1 MRVAHILRKYDPAEW
16 GGTESAVLRLLAGLR
31 RNGVESTVYAPRLA
45 RGVREDPFADAG
57 FRVRRFEA
65 LVPVWGLSREAR
77 RQMVAVGGNL
87 VSFELMRELWRER
100 GIDLVHSHALGRLGG
115 IGRAIAR
122 RRGLPFAAT
131 IHGGVYD
138 LPPQVHR
145 DLHGA
150 PTRGWEWG
158 KLLGLLVRSRQLL
171 DDADA
176 IFTCNPRE
184 AELIRAHHPGQRE
197 RVRVQPH
204 GVDAAAYAVDHR
216 AAARAAFPWTRD
228 AQVVLIVGR
237 LDAVKNPGWVIE
249 RLPQVLE
256 RQPRVVL
263 ALAGACTE
271 SGYQEALER
280 RVAELRLGDRV
291 RFLGGLPAGDARLI
305 GLMQLARAMVLPSVS
320 ETFGLVIL
328 EAWAAGTPILAS
340 RTSGAT
346 ALIAPGVDGVL
357 FDLERPLAFNAALH
371 TALVDDV
378 WRTAVVAAGRRKVVA
393 HYDTAAVAA
402 QVKTI
407 YEELIAER
415 HPLRHSA

>member
-31 RNGVESTVYAPRLA
+31 RHGVESTVYAPRLA
-45 RGVREDPFADAG
+45 RGVREDPLADAG

-65 LVPVWGLSREAR
+65 LVPVWGLSREVR

-100 GIDLVHSHALGRLGG
+100 GVDLVHSHALGRLGG
-115 IGRAIAR
+115 IGRAVAR
-122 RRGLPFAAT
+122 RRGLPFAVT

-138 LPPQVHR
+138 LPPRVHR

-150 PTRGWEWG
+150 AVRGWEWG
-158 KLLGLLVRSRQLL
+158 KLVGLLVRSRQLL

-184 AELIRAHHPGQRE
+184 AELIRQHHPGQE
-197 RVRVQPH
+197 VRVQPH
-204 GVDAAAYAVDHR
+204 GVDVATYAVDHR
-216 AAARAAFPWTRD
+216 VAARAAFPWTEG
-228 AQVVLIVGR
+228 AQVVLVLGR

-249 RLPQVLE
+249 RLPQILE

-271 SGYQEALER
+271 QGYQETLER
-280 RVAELRLGDRV
+280 RVAELRLGERV

-346 ALIAPGVDGVL
+346 ALITPGENGVL
-357 FDLERPLAFNAALH
+357 FDLDRPLAFSALLH
-371 TALVDDV
+371 TALTDDA
-378 WRTAVVAAGRRKVVA
+378 WRATVVAAGRRQVAA

>member
-16 GGTESAVLRLLAGLR
+16 GGTESAVLRLLDGLR
-31 RNGVESTVYAPRLA
+31 KNGVESTVFAPRLA
-45 RGVREDPFADAG
+45 RGVREDPLADAG
-57 FRVRRFEA
+57 FHVRRFEA
-65 LVPVWGLSREAR
+65 VVPVWGISPEAR

-87 VSFELMRELWRER
+87 VSFELMGALWGER
-100 GIDLVHSHALGRLGG
+100 GLDLVHSHALGRLGG
-115 IGRAIAR
+115 IGLAVAR

-138 LPPQVHR
+138 LPPKVHR
-145 DLHGA
+145 DLHHA
-150 PTRGWEWG
+150 PVRGWEWG
-158 KLLGLLVRSRQLL
+158 KLFGLLVRSRQML

-184 AELIRAHHPGQRE
+184 AELIRERHPGQ

-204 GVDAAAYAVDHR
+204 GVNADAYAVDRR
-216 AAARAAFPWTRD
+216 AAARTAFPWAD
-228 AQVVLIVGR
+228 GAEVILIVGR
-237 LDAVKNPGWVIE
+237 LDTVKNPGWAIE
-249 RLPQVLE
+249 RLPAILE
-256 RQPRVVL
+256 RHPRAVL

-271 SGYQEALER
+271 AGYQEKLQR
-280 RVAELRLGDRV
+280 RAAELGLGERV
-291 RFLGGLPAGDARLI
+291 RFLGGLPAGDPRLI
-305 GLMQLARAMVLPSVS
+305 GLMQLARVMVLPSLS

-328 EAWAAGTPILAS
+328 EAWAAGTPVLAS

-346 ALIAPGVDGVL
+346 MLIADGADGVL
-357 FDLERPLAFNAALH
+357 FDLERPLAFDAALH
-371 TALVDDV
+371 TALTDES
-378 WRTAVVAAGRRKVVA
+378 WRATAIAAGQRKVAA

-402 QVKTI
+402 QVKSV

>member
-16 GGTESAVLRLLAGLR
+16 GGTESAVLRLLDGLR
-31 RNGVESTVYAPRLA
+31 KNGVESTVFAPRLA

-65 LVPVWGLSREAR
+65 VVPVWGISPEAR

-87 VSFELMRELWRER
+87 VSFELMGELWRER
-100 GIDLVHSHALGRLGG
+100 GLDLVHSHALGRLGG
-115 IGRAIAR
+115 IGLTVAR
-122 RRGLPFAAT
+122 RRGLPFATT

-138 LPPQVHR
+138 LPPKVHQ
-145 DLHGA
+145 DLHHA
-150 PTRGWEWG
+150 PARGWEWG
-158 KLLGLLVRSRQLL
+158 KLFGLLVRSRQML

-184 AELIRAHHPGQRE
+184 AELIRERHPGQ

-204 GVDAAAYAVDHR
+204 GVNAGAYAADRR
-216 AAARAAFPWTRD
+216 AAARTAFPWTEGAD
-228 AQVVLIVGR
+228 VILIVGR

-249 RLPQVLE
+249 RLPAILE
-256 RQPRVVL
+256 RHPRAML

-271 SGYQEALER
+271 AGYQEALQR
-280 RVAELRLGDRV
+280 RVAELGLGERV
-291 RFLGGLPAGDARLI
+291 RFLGGLPAGDPRLV
-305 GLMQLARAMVLPSVS
+305 GLMQLARVMVLPSVS

-328 EAWAAGTPILAS
+328 EAWAAGTPVLAS

-346 ALIAPGVDGVL
+346 ALIASGTDGAL
-357 FDLERPLAFNAALH
+357 FDLDRPLAFDAALH
-371 TALVDDV
+371 TALTDDA
-378 WRTAVVAAGRRKVVA
+378 WRASAIAAGRHKVAA

-402 QVKTI
+402 QVKSV

>member
-1 MRVAHILRKYDPAEW
+1 MRVAHILRKYDPAER
-16 GGTESAVLRLLAGLR
+16 GGTESAVLRLLDGLR
-31 RNGVESTVYAPRLA
+31 KNGVESTVIAPRLA

-65 LVPVWGLSREAR
+65 VVPVWGISPEAR

-87 VSFELMRELWRER
+87 VSFELMGALWRER
-100 GIDLVHSHALGRLGG
+100 GLDVVHSHALGRLGG
-115 IGRAIAR
+115 IGLTVAR
-122 RRGLPFAAT
+122 RRGLPFATT

-138 LPPQVHR
+138 LPPKVQQ
-145 DLHGA
+145 DLHHA
-150 PTRGWEWG
+150 PVRGWEWG
-158 KLLGLLVRSRQLL
+158 KLFGLLVRSRQML

-176 IFTCNPRE
+176 VFTCNPRE
-184 AELIRAHHPGQRE
+184 AELNRERHPGQ

-204 GVDAAAYAVDHR
+204 GVNADVYAVDR
-216 AAARAAFPWTRD
+216 RGAARAAFPWTD
-228 AQVVLIVGR
+228 GAEVILIVGR

-249 RLPQVLE
+249 RLPAMLE
-256 RQPRVVL
+256 RHPRAVL

-271 SGYQEALER
+271 LGYQEALQR
-280 RVAELRLGDRV
+280 RVAELGLGERV
-291 RFLGGLPAGDARLI
+291 RFLGGLPAGDPRLI
-305 GLMQLARAMVLPSVS
+305 GLMQLARVMVLPSVS

-328 EAWAAGTPILAS
+328 EAWAAGTPVLAS

-346 ALIAPGVDGVL
+346 ALIASGTDGVL

-371 TALVDDV
+371 TALTDDA
-378 WRTAVVAAGRRKVVA
+378 WRTTAIAAGRRKVAA

-402 QVKTI
+402 QVKSV

>member
-16 GGTESAVLRLLAGLR
+16 GGTESAVLRLLDGLR
-31 RNGVESTVYAPRLA
+31 KNGVESTVYAPRLP
-45 RGVREDPFADAG
+45 RGVRDDPFAAAG

-65 LVPVWGLSREAR
+65 LVPVWGISREIR
-77 RQMVAVGGNL
+77 QQMVAVGGNL
-87 VSFELMRELWRER
+87 VSFELMGTLWRER
-100 GIDLVHSHALGRLGG
+100 GIDIVHSHALGRLGG
-115 IGRAIAR
+115 IGLTVAR
-122 RRGLPFAAT
+122 RRGLPFVTT

-138 LPPQVHR
+138 LPPKVHR
-145 DLHGA
+145 ELHQA
-150 PTRGWEWG
+150 PARGWEWG
-158 KLLGLLVRSRQLL
+158 KIFGLFVRSRQML

-184 AELIRAHHPGQRE
+184 AELIRANHPGQ

-204 GVDAAAYAVDHR
+204 GVNAAAYAADHR
-216 AAARAAFPWTRD
+216 AAARAAFPWTENAD
-228 AQVVLIVGR
+228 VILIVGR

-249 RLPQVLE
+249 QLPAILE
-256 RQPRVVL
+256 RNPRAVL

-271 SGYQEALER
+271 PGYQETLQR
-280 RVAELRLGDRV
+280 RVAELRLGSRV
-291 RFLGGLPAGDARLI
+291 RFLGGLPGGDARLI
-305 GLMQLARAMVLPSVS
+305 GLMQLARVMVLPSVS

-346 ALIAPGVDGVL
+346 ALITPGTDGVL
-357 FDLERPLAFNAALH
+357 FDLDRPLTFTAAVQV
-371 TALVDDV
+371 ALTDEK
-378 WRTAVVAAGRRKVVA
+378 WRAATVAAGRHKVTA

-402 QVKTI
+402 QVKTV

>member
-16 GGTESAVLRLLAGLR
+16 GGTESAVLRLLVGLR
-31 RNGVESTVYAPRLA
+31 RNGVASTVYAPRLA

-57 FRVRRFEA
+57 FCVRRFEA
-65 LVPVWGLSREAR
+65 RVPVWGLSCEAR

-100 GIDLVHSHALGRLGG
+100 GIGLVHSHALGRLGG

-122 RRGLPFAAT
+122 RRGLPFVAT

-138 LPPQVHR
+138 LPSQVHR
-145 DLHGA
+145 ELHGA

-184 AELIRAHHPGQRE
+184 AELICRHHPGQR
-197 RVRVQPH
+197 VHVQPH

-216 AAARAAFPWTRD
+216 AAARAAFPWTQG
-228 AQVVLIVGR
+228 APVVLVVGR
-237 LDAVKNPGWVIE
+237 LDVVKNPGWVIE
-249 RLPQVLE
+249 RLPQILE
-256 RQPRVVL
+256 RQPRVTL

-271 SGYQEALER
+271 SGHQEALER
-280 RVAELRLGDRV
+280 RVTELQLGEHV
-291 RFLGGLPAGDARLI
+291 RFLGGLPAGDPRLI

-320 ETFGLVIL
+320 ETFGLVIP

-357 FDLERPLAFNAALH
+357 FDLERPLAFNTALH
-371 TALVDDV
+371 TALADDA
-378 WRTAVVAAGRRKVVA
+378 WRAAVVAAGRRKVVA
-393 HYDTAAVAA
+393 RYDTAAVAA